1 MLSHH
6 LRDFSKA
13 PAWGYSISKPH
24 EQKQLNYLDNYESP
38 IKSCECYMNMICIQ
52 PTVFNINVLIYIFQL
67 CRSEEFS
74 L

>member
-13 PAWGYSISKPH
+13 PASGNSISNPH
-24 EQKQLNYLDNYESP
+24 EQKQVNYLDNYESQT
-38 IKSCECYMNMICIQ
+38 KSCEFDMNVICMQ
-52 PTVFNINVLIYIFQL
+52 HTVFDINVLIYIFQL

>member
-13 PAWGYSISKPH
+13 PAWGNSISKPH
-24 EQKQLNYLDNYESP
+24 EQKQINYLDNYESP
-38 IKSCECYMNMICIQ
+38 IKSFQIYMIMICIQ